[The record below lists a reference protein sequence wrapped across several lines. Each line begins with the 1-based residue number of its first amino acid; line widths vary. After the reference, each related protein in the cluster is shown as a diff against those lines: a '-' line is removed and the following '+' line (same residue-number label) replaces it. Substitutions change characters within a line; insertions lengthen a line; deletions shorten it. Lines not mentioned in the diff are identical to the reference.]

1 MIRLFRVF
9 IPTSVVALLISEI
22 VLVFA
27 CFVLA
32 TYVVLEVGPDVMLLY
47 EGGLGNIAIVAASV
61 ILGLYFNDLYTE
73 LRVRSRIALTQQL
86 CLVIGAAFLVQALLS
101 YVNRELMVPHN
112 IMMAGS
118 AFLLLSLPAW
128 RLLYN
133 QTVVKALGGHRLL
146 FVGNDPIV
154 GEIAERVSKHPEL
167 GYEVVGSVNDPLDD
181 SQVSASR
188 VLGTIDGLE
197 HVVHQV
203 KPDRIVIGMT
213 ERRRR
218 LPVFEL
224 LDLRLAGIPIIPA
237 SDLYEIAFG
246 RICTRALRPSDLI
259 FASEIGPS
267 KRTQLMQSIYS
278 VVLAVIGTTITA
290 PLMMLV
296 AIAVKLTS
304 RGPLLYRQTRV
315 GLHDRLFTVYKF
327 RSMYAHAEADT
338 GPVWAAEND
347 PRVTPVGR
355 WLRKL
360 RIDELPQFFNVLR
373 GDMAFVG
380 PRPERPEFVRTLTE
394 QIPYYR
400 LRHCVKPGITGW
412 AQISYKYA
420 NTFADTITKLE
431 YDLYYIKHLSA
442 SLDMYIIFHT
452 LKTMLLSRGVN

>member
-1 MIRLFRVF
+1 
-9 IPTSVVALLISEI
+9 
-22 VLVFA
+22 
-27 CFVLA
+27 
-32 TYVVLEVGPDVMLLY
+32 
-47 EGGLGNIAIVAASV
+47 
-61 ILGLYFNDLYTE
+61 
-73 LRVRSRIALTQQL
+73 
-86 CLVIGAAFLVQALLS
+86 
-101 YVNRELMVPHN
+101 
-112 IMMAGS
+112 
-118 AFLLLSLPAW
+118 
-128 RLLYN
+128 
-133 QTVVKALGGHRLL
+133 
-146 FVGNDPIV
+146 
-154 GEIAERVSKHPEL
+154 
-167 GYEVVGSVNDPLDD
+167 
-181 SQVSASR
+181 
-188 VLGTIDGLE
+188 
-197 HVVHQV
+197 
-203 KPDRIVIGMT
+203 
-213 ERRRR
+213 
-218 LPVFEL
+218 
-224 LDLRLAGIPIIPA
+224 
-237 SDLYEIAFG
+237 
-246 RICTRALRPSDLI
+246 
-259 FASEIGPS
+259 
-267 KRTQLMQSIYS
+267 MQSIYS